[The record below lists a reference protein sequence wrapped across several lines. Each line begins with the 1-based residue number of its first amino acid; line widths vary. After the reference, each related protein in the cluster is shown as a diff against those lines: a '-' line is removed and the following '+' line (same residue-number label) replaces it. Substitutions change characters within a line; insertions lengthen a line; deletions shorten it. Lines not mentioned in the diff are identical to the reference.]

1 MSTTSRKSAVK
12 PGLVIAIGLIVMAMA
27 FAAFAFKGSLITYMG
42 FQQAMNAGGDTTV
55 QIIGA
60 PVKDAT
66 RYDQAANTLDFTL
79 RETATGATMP
89 VVFKSPKPDNF
100 DEAVQ
105 ITAQGRYN
113 PQSQV
118 FEANNLLVK
127 CPSKY
132 AGQKQ
137 PGAKSQRTYG
147 ARS

>member
-89 VVFKSPKPDNF
+89 VVFKK
-100 DEAVQ
+100 
-105 ITAQGRYN
+105 
-113 PQSQV
+113 SQ
-118 FEANNLLVK
+118 
-127 CPSKY
+127 
-132 AGQKQ
+132 AGQLRRSR
-137 PGAKSQRTYG
+137 PNHGAGPLQSSVAGFRGEQSFGEVPVQVCRAEA
-147 ARS
+147 ARR